1 MKVLLVTDQYV
12 DVRSDGCYCNYAL
25 LGTLRNM
32 STIGE
37 LYVAA
42 AKMSQ
47 RKPAAQPVNQAIDFI
62 DKENVKHLKPLTS
75 SIWEYWSNIAYN
87 KKILAKMIPQ
97 VDLVIGYTPG
107 HNLDFAFRIARRN
120 KIPYMTFLVACPWD
134 GMRNHQRWIVRM
146 LAPVYFYK
154 VRKIIQKSDYVHY
167 VTNSFLQE
175 RYPTDGKSL
184 GCSDTNLRHIDP
196 LALSERFE
204 KFASKSLSDEI
215 KLFTIGHTDIRYKG
229 QEYVIKAIASLIR
242 KGENRYHYYMIG
254 AGDGIYLRQICK
266 QMHVENNIHF
276 LGRKTPEEVMA
287 LLKDADVYVQPSLQE
302 GLPRAVVEA
311 MSMALPCIGF
321 NTGGI
326 PELLEPS
333 FIVKKKDVEGI
344 VRCIESLNNF
354 NLYQKTAKRNF
365 ELAKEY
371 EHSVLTYRIQEYF
384 KQIRSEIENNY
395 NRNN

>member
-1 MKVLLVTDQYV
+1 
-12 DVRSDGCYCNYAL
+12 
-25 LGTLRNM
+25 
-32 STIGE
+32 
-37 LYVAA
+37 
-42 AKMSQ
+42 
-47 RKPAAQPVNQAIDFI
+47 
-62 DKENVKHLKPLTS
+62 
-75 SIWEYWSNIAYN
+75 
-87 KKILAKMIPQ
+87 
-97 VDLVIGYTPG
+97 
-107 HNLDFAFRIARRN
+107 
-120 KIPYMTFLVACPWD
+120 
-134 GMRNHQRWIVRM
+134 
-146 LAPVYFYK
+146 
-154 VRKIIQKSDYVHY
+154 
-167 VTNSFLQE
+167 
-175 RYPTDGKSL
+175 
-184 GCSDTNLRHIDP
+184 
-196 LALSERFE
+196 
-204 KFASKSLSDEI
+204 
-215 KLFTIGHTDIRYKG
+215 
-229 QEYVIKAIASLIR
+229 
-242 KGENRYHYYMIG
+242 MIG